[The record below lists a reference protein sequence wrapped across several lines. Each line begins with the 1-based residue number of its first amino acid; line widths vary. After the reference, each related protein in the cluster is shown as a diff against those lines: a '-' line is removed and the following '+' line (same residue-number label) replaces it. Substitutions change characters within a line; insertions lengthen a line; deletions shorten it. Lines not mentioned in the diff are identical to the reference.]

1 MQCKRCNASIPEGF
15 MYCPVCGEEIII
27 VSDFDIEIEKNID
40 TVAIAQTVELPDL
53 TKELAEDESADVK
66 DKQLNN
72 ADTKTVNGQK
82 DNKTKKRWSV
92 LIASILA
99 FVIVVICVV
108 VTLFRRY
115 YDYDFQVNKAVAF
128 MEEKDYDKAIATL
141 KHAGELDR
149 TEDIIYLLADCYIE
163 QFKYDAA
170 IAVLYDALD
179 DFKGNVELC
188 DRIVECYEAQG
199 DSKGI
204 HDFIV
209 NSNDS
214 NLALRYNSYVSIAP
228 NFSLAEG
235 TYVEPDPIKLSAVGD
250 GTIYYTTD
258 GKEPTKDSLE
268 YIGPIPLEYGTTTI
282 KAMYVNEKGI
292 VSDSVSRTYC
302 VELNIPDD
310 PILLVT
316 PGTKSIPEL
325 IGVKQ
330 EDGVVIHYTANGDE
344 PDENSKVYTK
354 PFLMPVGKCTYK
366 FIAIN
371 DDGNKSDVVEAD
383 YTLKLSGT
391 IETSVA
397 EYAIA
402 YQLTSKGENVIMNVY
417 TTEYGY
423 SVDDRVFYVIN
434 EYSNMA
440 KTGRMFAVDIN
451 SGELYSFNQNDD
463 GTCNILPL

>member
-53 TKELAEDESADVK
+53 TKELAEIESVNTN

-72 ADTKTVNGQK
+72 SSAKVVNNQK
-82 DNKTKKRWSV
+82 DKKKSRKWSV
-92 LIASILA
+92 LTTAILI
-99 FVIVVICVV
+99 FVTVAVFVVGICIH
-108 VTLFRRY
+108 RY
-115 YDYDFQVNKAVAF
+115 FDYDYQVDKAVAF
-128 MEEKDYDKAIATL
+128 MEEKNYDKAISTL
-141 KHAGELDR
+141 KHACELDR
-149 TEDIIYLLADCYIE
+149 TEDIIYLIADCYIA
-163 QFKYDAA
+163 QIKYDAA
-170 IAVLYDALD
+170 IAVLFDALD

-228 NFSLAEG
+228 SFSLAEG
-235 TYVEPDPIKLSAVGD
+235 TYVEPDPIKLTAIGD
-250 GTIYYTTD
+250 GNIYYTTD
-258 GKEPTKDSLE
+258 GKEPTQDSLE

-282 KAMYVNEKGI
+282 KAIYVNEKGI
-292 VSDSVSRTYC
+292 ISDSVSRTYC
-302 VELNIPDD
+302 VELNIPDN

-316 PGTKSIPEL
+316 PGTKSLPEL

-330 EDGVVIHYTANGDE
+330 EDGVVIHYTANGDSPE
-344 PDENSKVYTK
+344 ENSKVYTK
-354 PFLMPVGKCTYK
+354 PFLMPVGRCTYK

-402 YQLTSKGENVIMNVY
+402 YQLTSKGENVITNVY

-434 EYSNMA
+434 EYSNSV
-440 KTGRMFAVDIN
+440 KTGRMFAVDVN
-451 SGELYSFNQNDD
+451 SGELYSFNQDDD